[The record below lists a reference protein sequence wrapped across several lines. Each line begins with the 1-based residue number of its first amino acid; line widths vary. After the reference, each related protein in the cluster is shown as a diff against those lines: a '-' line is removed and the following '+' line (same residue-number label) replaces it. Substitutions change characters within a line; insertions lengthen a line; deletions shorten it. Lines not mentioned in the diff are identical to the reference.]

1 MRITLYYNKNAG
13 SGVSIQSLRR
23 DVEAGGHE
31 LVQIVSKDDDLGSSL
46 DASSTELLVVAG
58 GDGTVSRA
66 ADALVGRATSL
77 TILPVGTANNIAT
90 SLGIEG
96 SVLQLSRGWSTGH
109 RLAIDI
115 GVAGTS
121 LGERRF
127 LEAVGVGWIP
137 TSIAAMKSDSGSEEG
152 DRDSKLARAI
162 HRYRDVLARL
172 KPRRWRLTLDGTRL
186 DDDFLLVEVLNT
198 RSIGPNLVLST
209 DVDPSDG
216 FFSVA
221 TATEKHRKEL
231 DDYLSGRIERT
242 VCDLTLPT
250 WRAREIEIEGWD
262 PLHVDDEVQQSA
274 SIETTSIR
282 VEPSALQFLVQRAG
296 QTAYPSS
303 AARRA
308 RGGLV

>member
-23 DVEAGGHE
+23 EVEAGGHE
-31 LVQIVSKDDDLGSSL
+31 LVQTVSKDVDLGGSL
-46 DASSTELLVVAG
+46 DGSSTELVVVAG

-66 ADALVGRATSL
+66 ADVLVWRATPL

-96 SVLQLSRGWSTGH
+96 SIMQLSRGWSTGH
-109 RLAIDI
+109 RLAVDT
-115 GVAGTS
+115 GVACST

-137 TSIAAMKSDSGSEEG
+137 TSIATMKADSDSEEG
-152 DRDSKLARAI
+152 DRDSKLARAT
-162 HRYRDVLARL
+162 HRYRDVLAGL

-186 DDDFLLVEVLNT
+186 DDDFLLVEVLNI

-216 FFSVA
+216 FFSVV

-231 DDYLSGRIERT
+231 DDYLSRRIEGT
-242 VCDLTLPT
+242 ACNLTLPT
-250 WRAREIEIEGWD
+250 WRAREIGIEGGD
-262 PLHVDDEVQQSA
+262 ALHVDDEVQQSGPIGA
-274 SIETTSIR
+274 TSIR
-282 VEPSALQFLVQRAG
+282 IEPGTLQFLVQRPG
-296 QTAYPSS
+296 
-303 AARRA
+303 
-308 RGGLV
+308 